1 MMGETFVDPG
11 ALRNRL
17 VLQTVT
23 AVPDGLGGFAE
34 SWSDV
39 ATVFA
44 RIEPVSADSRFGAG
58 QTLETVTHRMT
69 LRRRGDVEPGMR
81 FACAGRIFVIVTV
94 HDPDESGRYLVCRT
108 REKKP

>member
-1 MMGETFVDPG
+1 MGKTFVDPG
-11 ALRNRL
+11 ALRTRL

-23 AVPDGLGGFAE
+23 AVSDGLGGFAE

-58 QTLETVTHRMT
+58 QTLEAVTHRIT
-69 LRRRGDVEPGMR
+69 LRHRGDVEADMR
-81 FACAGRIFVIVTV
+81 FAGGDRCFRIVTV
-94 HDPDESGRYLVCRT
+94 HDPDESGRYLLCRT
-108 REKKP
+108 REATL